1 MMRPSLC
8 LLLLALS
15 TLTQA
20 QDLVIQRQPTVV
32 YEGHSTVVATRY
44 YKRMERQDTEP
55 SNVEAPAGAGVT
67 SMAQQLPLISSALQ
81 VGRPTMQVQDGQVVP
96 LFVMGMDSVSLNWFR
111 EAAQGLAD
119 MGARGVV
126 VQAERRSDWL
136 SLQQQAKRLGI
147 DLMLLPGESL
157 AAGYDIDTYPIVI
170 VSPALAEE
178 DAGE

>member
-32 YEGHSTVVATRY
+32 YEGLSTVVATRY

-81 VGRPTMQVQDGQVVP
+81 VGRPTMQV
-96 LFVMGMDSVSLNWFR
+96 
-111 EAAQGLAD
+111 
-119 MGARGVV
+119 
-126 VQAERRSDWL
+126 L
-136 SLQQQAKRLGI
+136 S
-147 DLMLLPGESL
+147 
-157 AAGYDIDTYPIVI
+157 
-170 VSPALAEE
+170 
-178 DAGE
+178 